1 MTKTVKQHEDE
12 SIHFPRSWGVSLF
25 LIAIYLIGAW
35 LIWQDFS
42 LAAAHKEELDEISW
56 LNLIYCLGFVTPVYL
71 IEGSCIYITIKIIR
85 KNSLLQLPL
94 LMLLSLLLPLLL
106 SLLLPRPLLLMLLPL
121 LPLLLSLL
129 LLSLLPPEA
138 FGRAPKQTAPEKPI
152 LCHCFREGHP
162 KQWCDLPIM
171 HKGKCRYKGTQPP
184 R

>member
-1 MTKTVKQHEDE
+1 MTKNIKQHEDE

-94 LMLLSLLLPLLL
+94 LLPLLLPPLLLLLMLLLMLLLPLLSLLLPL
-106 SLLLPRPLLLMLLPL
+106 
-121 LPLLLSLL
+121 LLLSLL
-129 LLSLLPPEA
+129 LLSLLPLLLLPLLLLSLLLPE
-138 FGRAPKQTAPEKPI
+138 E
-152 LCHCFREGHP
+152 RE
-162 KQWCDLPIM
+162 
-171 HKGKCRYKGTQPP
+171 
-184 R
+184 